1 MAEPLIV
8 VDSDYT
14 VYLQGR
20 KFALSTQP
28 RLVRHDDPFSYMPKI
43 RVSFECV
50 ELPEMST
57 PPEPTKRTW
66 ASAMGLRKP
75 RKESK

>member
-14 VYLQGR
+14 VYLHG
-20 KFALSTQP
+20 KKLALSSQP
-28 RLVRHDDPFSYMPKI
+28 RLERFDNPFDYYPRI
-43 RVSFECV
+43 RVSFECA
-50 ELPEMST
+50 ELPPPPNPT
-57 PPEPTKRTW
+57 PKPKRTW

-75 RKESK
+75 QESK